1 MKLTKQRL
9 LSLISQ
15 EITNSVG
22 FYGSNLTEQRRNA
35 LRYYL
40 GEPLGNEIEGQ
51 SQVRSQDMLEVVEAI
66 LPSMMRIF
74 TQGESIV
81 RFSPNG
87 PEDVQYAEQSGDY
100 INISG
105 GAYAW
110 DSNKAF
116 DGTVEHVGLR
126 STTIRMNQNGS
137 VLHIPNSD
145 LASSECFRSL
155 SDAA

>member
-51 SQVRSQDMLEVVEAI
+51 SQVRSQDMLEVVELSLI
-66 LPSMMRIF
+66 
-74 TQGESIV
+74 
-81 RFSPNG
+81 
-87 PEDVQYAEQSGDY
+87 
-100 INISG
+100 
-105 GAYAW
+105 
-110 DSNKAF
+110 
-116 DGTVEHVGLR
+116 
-126 STTIRMNQNGS
+126 
-137 VLHIPNSD
+137 HI
-145 LASSECFRSL
+145 
-155 SDAA
+155 